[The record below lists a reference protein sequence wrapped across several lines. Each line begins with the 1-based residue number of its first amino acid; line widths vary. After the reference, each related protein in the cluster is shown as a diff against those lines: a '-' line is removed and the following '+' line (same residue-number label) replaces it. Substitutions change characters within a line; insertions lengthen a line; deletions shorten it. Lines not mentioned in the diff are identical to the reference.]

1 MLLLS
6 CTEDGNVNPNLDRP
20 RIKFR
25 LLAST
30 AVLYRPDLI
39 QAPQRR
45 KEGKELKEKKNKH
58 GAGKKPFLTGCG
70 MSAFAPIS
78 LNGLPVVSYWC
89 P

>member
-45 KEGKELKEKKNKH
+45 KEGKELKEKKQAQGWEK
-58 GAGKKPFLTGCG
+58 AFLTGCG
-70 MSAFAPIS
+70 MSAFAPVS
-78 LNGLPVVSYWC
+78 LDGLPVVSCWC